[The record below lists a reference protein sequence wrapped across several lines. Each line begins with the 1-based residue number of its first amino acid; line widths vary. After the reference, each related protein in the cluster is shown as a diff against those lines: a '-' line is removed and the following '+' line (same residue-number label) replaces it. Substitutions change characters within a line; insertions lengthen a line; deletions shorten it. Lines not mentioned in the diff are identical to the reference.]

1 MRPRT
6 LNSGD
11 YSVKRLFLTM
21 LLAFFGSDALFG
33 AQKTIDSDH
42 SFLTIHVGKSGL
54 LSAAGHEHTVVGPIA
69 DGTIDDGETAR
80 ISFRVKADLLM
91 VLPEEHQ
98 NEIQHSM
105 QEQVLESFRFPE
117 ITFTS
122 DSVEPASKDSWIVS
136 GNLMLHGTVKPI
148 KAAVQR
154 IEGKYVGTATIKQTD
169 FGIQPISAVGGTV
182 KVKNELK
189 IEFAVSTK

>member
-1 MRPRT
+1 M
-6 LNSGD
+6 
-11 YSVKRLFLTM
+11 KRLFLTR

-33 AQKTIDSDH
+33 AQKKIDSDH

-80 ISFRVKADLLM
+80 IRFRVKADLLM

-105 QEQVLESFRFPE
+105 QEHVLESFRFPE